1 MLITNIRNYIFL
13 FYLSKPDS
21 SSSNAQ
27 PLKKDDSK
35 VITNDYSKLFTNDYS
50 KLFWKPKSLIQKAQ
64 SNARATN
71 PQFQDLLKKVT
82 QNYVSPAQHLRNQ
95 GSTNALTDCRLNNL
109 RDNVIVT
116 PGGFCTLPESHKSII
131 PSNNTSTS
139 NAGKATTISN
149 SHQNNATSAGRKR
162 KAFNDPFKS
171 NKQLRCVESNKQ
183 AGEFNEYS
191 IN

>member
-1 MLITNIRNYIFL
+1 MLITNIRIYILL

-35 VITNDYSKLFTNDYS
+35 VITNDYSPLWK
-50 KLFWKPKSLIQKAQ
+50 KPKSLIQKAQ

-71 PQFQDLLKKVT
+71 TQFQDLLKKVT
-82 QNYVSPAQHLRNQ
+82 QNYVSPAQHLQNQ
-95 GSTNALTDCRLNNL
+95 GSTNAPTDCRLNNL

-116 PGGFCTLPESHKSII
+116 PGGFYTLPESHKSII

-149 SHQNNATSAGRKR
+149 SHQNNASSAGRKR
-162 KAFNDPFKS
+162 TAFNDPFKS